1 MDLVIFW
8 NHVGREHGGL
18 DYAEDIRK
26 NSPEVIQKC
35 LELKEQLC
43 RNNYQPNKFVRY
55 NESTLIEFPSSQC
68 DEKYIIIYSID
79 RGLQFSLNLK
89 SKYPWWLIDVVDI
102 TEIRPNV
109 FCVHDL
115 FIDISVNLDGSYH
128 VLDIDEFEMA
138 VSLNILS
145 QEQITQSLKSLH
157 SILDELNSKTFPNET
172 LKDLEQQYM

>member
-18 DYAEDIRK
+18 GYTEDIQK
-26 NSPEVIQKC
+26 NSSEVIQKC
-35 LELKEQLC
+35 LEIKEQRC
-43 RNNYQPNKFVRY
+43 RNNYQPNKFIKY
-55 NESTLIEFPSSQC
+55 NESTLIELPSSES
-68 DEKYIIIYSID
+68 DKKYIIIYFID
-79 RGLQFSLNLK
+79 RGLQFSLNFK

-128 VLDIDEFEMA
+128 VLDMDEFEMA
-138 VSLNILS
+138 INLNVLS
-145 QEQITQSLKSLH
+145 HEQITRSLKSLH
-157 SILDELNSKTFPNET
+157 SILAELNSRNFPNKI